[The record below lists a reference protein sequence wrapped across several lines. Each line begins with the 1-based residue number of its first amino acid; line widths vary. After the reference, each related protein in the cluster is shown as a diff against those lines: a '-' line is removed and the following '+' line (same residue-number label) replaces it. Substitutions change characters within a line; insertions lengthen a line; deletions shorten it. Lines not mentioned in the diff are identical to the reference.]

1 MQQPSADRGRERA
14 LAWAAVLLWTGVILL
29 LSTDSFSADETSRI
43 IGPLLDFFFPG
54 LEAATRALVHAGVRK
69 SAHAFEYA
77 VLAVLAAR
85 ALRIGSVRREVR
97 TTLLSLS
104 IALGVASVD
113 ETGQARRVSRTGSP
127 LDVVLDAAGGGA
139 GLALAHG
146 VRAWRRRREEIRR

>member
-77 VLAVLAAR
+77 VLAILAWR
-85 ALRIGSVRREVR
+85 ALHLEMPGRERRA
-97 TTLLSLS
+97 TLLALAL
-104 IALGVASVD
+104 ALGVASVD
-113 ETGQARRVSRTGSP
+113 ETGQATRAARTGSP
-127 LDVVLDAAGGGA
+127 IDVALDGAGGAA

-146 VRAWRRRREEIRR
+146 AAAWQRRRRTLR